1 MLTLA
6 PSTTVL
12 CSCGLALGWWC
23 YGRLRERRDNP
34 DGLPLPPGPKGY
46 PIINNLLDFPTY
58 KPWLVYDKWF
68 KTYGDMV
75 YFKVLGQPFIILG
88 GTQRTYDLFER
99 RSSNYSDRNRMPM
112 LRELMDWTWN
122 MTFMPYGTWWR
133 RHRRTFHDHF
143 HPNIVHKYHS
153 LQVQTTRAFLRRL
166 SKSPDD
172 FMLHV
177 RHAFTSTIMQIA
189 YGIKIS
195 DDDDDYTI
203 TAEKALNSLA
213 EVGNPGSFLV
223 DLFPVMKYIPTWFP
237 GAGWKKKANSWQQL
251 SDMFT
256 NRPWNVAKEQ
266 FVRNPS
272 FQSSHRILIVM
283 LEQKEGTAEPSM
295 ATTMIERMPDES
307 SPDRA
312 TEELLARNVCAVT
325 LAGGAD
331 TTVSTIQSY
340 FMAMS
345 LYPEVQ
351 KKAQEELDRV
361 LGSRLPEF
369 NDRPNLPYINA
380 MMKESLRWQLVT
392 PLGAPHMASNADEY
406 DGYYIPKGTILIGN
420 AWSILHDSEIY
431 KDPLAYNPER
441 FLKDGK
447 IDPKVQDP
455 TVASFGFGRR
465 ICPGRYFAENS
476 IFILISHLLAVY
488 DIRPGLDK
496 DGKEIPIKPEMT
508 NGILSYVSVI
518 RCCKESRLTSYALAI
533 CRE

>member
-1 MLTLA
+1 MILLS
-6 PSTTVL
+6 STTVL
-12 CSCGLALGWWC
+12 YSCGLALSWWL

-34 DGLPLPPGPKGY
+34 NGLPLPPGPKGY
-46 PIINNLLDFPTY
+46 PIIDNLLDFPTY
-58 KPWLVYDKWF
+58 KPWLVYDKWS
-68 KTYGDMV
+68 KTYGDIV

-88 GTQRTYDLFER
+88 SVQRTYDLFER

-112 LRELMDWTWN
+112 LRELMNWTWN
-122 MTFMPYGTWWR
+122 MAFMPYGTWWR

-143 HPNIVHKYHS
+143 HPNIVHKYYS

-166 SKSPDD
+166 SMSPND

-189 YGIKIS
+189 YGIEIA
-195 DDDDDYTI
+195 DDDDEYTI

-223 DLFPVMKYIPTWFP
+223 DLFPVMKYIPAWFP
-237 GAGWKKKANSWQQL
+237 GAGWKKKANYWRHL
-251 SDMFT
+251 SGVFI
-256 NRPWNVAKEQ
+256 NKAWNVAKKQ
-266 FVRNPS
+266 F
-272 FQSSHRILIVM
+272 
-283 LEQKEGTAEPSM
+283 KEGAAEPCM
-295 ATTMIERMPDES
+295 ATTMIEGMSDES

-325 LAGGAD
+325 FAGGAD

-361 LGSRLPEF
+361 LGNRLPEF
-369 NDRPNLPYINA
+369 DDRPNLPYISA
-380 MMKESLRWQLVT
+380 MVKESMRWQVVT
-392 PLGAPHMASNADEY
+392 PLAAPHMASNADEY
-406 DGYYIPKGTILIGN
+406 EGYYIPKGTILIGN
-420 AWSILHDSEIY
+420 AWSILHDPEVY
-431 KDPLAYNPER
+431 KDPLTYNPER

-447 IDPKVQDP
+447 IDPKARDP

-476 IFILISHLLAVY
+476 MFILISHLLAVY

-508 NGILSYVSVI
+508 NGILSYPEPFSCRITPRSKRAEELI
-518 RCCKESRLTSYALAI
+518 RNSDLLD
-533 CRE
+533 